1 MTYWAASHKL
11 NKQGRKPGGG
21 GFSLSRKLGGPR
33 PYIRLAAP
41 RCPWPPSLSD
51 PHPASSARRLR
62 GAAGRP
68 RPSLVAKPLSGAGR
82 GAQSRVDDV
91 SDEGSQPRRAREGR
105 GWGRGH
111 FANGSPS
118 SEIAHPG
125 GCPPWSLHGD
135 EHAGTGQKREHRQEW
150 RQAPGASH
158 ARPAPSHGFREHVWA
173 VNLRPR
179 RHPRG
184 FRPRAQ
190 LHSGLATRDGR
201 GELRTHPALCR

>member
-91 SDEGSQPRRAREGR
+91 SDEGSQPRRARESR

-135 EHAGTGQKREHRQEW
+135 EHAGPGRNGNTGRSGDKRLVPATH
-150 RQAPGASH
+150 APP
-158 ARPAPSHGFREHVWA
+158 PATAFVST
-173 VNLRPR
+173 
-179 RHPRG
+179 
-184 FRPRAQ
+184 
-190 LHSGLATRDGR
+190 SGLLTFVRDVIHAASGPVPSSTRG
-201 GELRTHPALCR
+201 